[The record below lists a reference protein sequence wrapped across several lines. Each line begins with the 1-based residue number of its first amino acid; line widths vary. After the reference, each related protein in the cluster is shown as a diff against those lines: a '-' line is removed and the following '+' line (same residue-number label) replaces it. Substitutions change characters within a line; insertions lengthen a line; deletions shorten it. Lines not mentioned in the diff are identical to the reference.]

1 MIRLSRLAD
10 YGVVLAGRMA
20 TRPELYHNAMELA
33 EATGLPTPTV
43 SKILAAL
50 ARDGVLLSQRGVK
63 GGYRLSRRP
72 ADISVAD
79 IISALD
85 GPIALTLCIEQGPR
99 ACDVESICPNRHGW
113 QRVNDA
119 VRHALNSVSLADM
132 AGMVPGDASWPQR
145 PGTSIAGS
153 A

>member
-20 TRPELYHNAMELA
+20 TRPEVYHNAMELA
-33 EATGLPTPTV
+33 DATGLPTPTV

-99 ACDVESICPNRHGW
+99 ACDVESICPNRPGW
-113 QRVNDA
+113 QRLNDA
-119 VRHALNSVSLADM
+119 VRQALSSVSLAEM
-132 AGMVPGDASWPQR
+132 AAMVPGDASWPQR
-145 PGTSIAGS
+145 PAAGS

>member
-20 TRPELYHNAMELA
+20 TRPDLYHNAMELA
-33 EATGLPTPTV
+33 DATGLPTPTV

-50 ARDGVLLSQRGVK
+50 AREGVLLSQPGVK
-63 GGYRLSRRP
+63 GGYRLSRP
-72 ADISVAD
+72 AAEISVAD

-85 GPIALTLCIEQGPR
+85 GPIALTLCIEHGPR
-99 ACDVESICPNRHGW
+99 SCDVESICPNRHGW
-113 QRVNDA
+113 QRVNEA
-119 VRHALNSVSLADM
+119 VRHALHSVSLAEM
-132 AGMVPGDASWPQR
+132 SGVAPEPHWPQR
-145 PGTSIAGS
+145 PGTGLAGS

>member
-20 TRPELYHNAMELA
+20 TRPALYHNAMELA
-33 EATGLPTPTV
+33 DATGLPTPTV

-50 ARDGVLLSQRGVK
+50 ARNGVLVSQRGVK
-63 GGYRLSRRP
+63 GGYRLSRGP
-72 ADISVAD
+72 AEISVAE

-85 GPIALTLCIEQGPR
+85 GLIALTLCIEHGPR
-99 ACDVESICPNRHGW
+99 SCDVESICPNRHGW

-119 VRHALNSVSLADM
+119 VRLALGSVSLAEM
-132 AGMVPGDASWPQR
+132 AGVAPGSGDWPAHRGAGIVAS
-145 PGTSIAGS
+145 A
-153 A
+153 

>member
-132 AGMVPGDASWPQR
+132 AGMVPGDASLPQR
-145 PGTSIAGS
+145 PGTSVAGS